1 MTARPTTPL
10 HPDCSPGS
18 HWQERLVLP
27 GVELYLGDCL
37 EMPWIDADAVVS
49 DPPYGIAYCHGA
61 RKGGRKMGT
70 DGMAIIG
77 DDKPFDPRPWL
88 GYPKVCLWGANHYAN
103 RLPNSSAW
111 LVWDKREGINPN
123 DQADGETAWTNMGG
137 VLRLKSRY
145 WNGAQAKE
153 KDEPRIHSNQ
163 KPVSLMAWCMDVL
176 KLPEGAVVLDP
187 YMGSGSTIIA
197 AIRTGRKAIGIEKDP
212 EHFRR
217 AAERIRAELAHDLFH
232 VQNSVL
238 MHGSANQN
246 PDGTET

>member
-1 MTARPTTPL
+1 MTAFPDAPPSPPTPAGQSLAAMPCYASSCGRVT
-10 HPDCSPGS
+10 
-18 HWQERLVLP
+18 
-27 GVELYLGDCL
+27 LYLGDSL
-37 EMPWIDADAVVS
+37 ELPWQEADAVVT

-77 DDKPFDPRPWL
+77 DDKPYDPRPWL

-123 DQADGETAWTNMGG
+123 DQADGETAWTNLGG

-153 KDEPRIHSNQ
+153 KDEARIHSNQ

-176 KLPEGAVVLDP
+176 KLPEGATVLDP

-212 EHFRR
+212 THY
-217 AAERIRAELAHDLFH
+217 ANALERIQQELAGDLFRH
-232 VQNSVL
+232 NAGAVATAPRTP
-238 MHGSANQN
+238 M
-246 PDGTET
+246 